1 MLKFEPISQPK
12 SHFQF
17 MLKKLKKL
25 KQLML
30 NSKISTLEFNFFNV
44 DPPPISHDYY

>member
-1 MLKFEPISQPK
+1 
-12 SHFQF
+12 

-44 DPPPISHDYY
+44 DPPLNYYDIDL